1 MDQGEY
7 AQDSGRLEE
16 VHIYLRN
23 SQKKAHFIR
32 VRKSLTFEDLKEVV
46 SNKLRIGSDKLVL
59 FLKGEHLQAK
69 QTVSLSEKNIVHVVN
84 IDRMKR

>member
-1 MDQGEY
+1 
-7 AQDSGRLEE
+7 

-32 VRKSLTFEDLKEVV
+32 VRKSLSFEELRDVV
-46 SNKLRIGSDKLVL
+46 SNKLRTNSDKLVL
-59 FLKGEHLQAK
+59 FLKGEQLAVN

-84 IDRMKR
+84 MDRVNR